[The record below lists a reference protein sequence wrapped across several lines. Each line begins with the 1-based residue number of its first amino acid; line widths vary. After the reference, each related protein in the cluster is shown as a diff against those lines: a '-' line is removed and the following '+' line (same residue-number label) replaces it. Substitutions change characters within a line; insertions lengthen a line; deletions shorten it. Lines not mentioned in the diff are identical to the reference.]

1 MRMAVVNQDTGG
13 AILGVVRADVFWG
26 AGDEAEKRAGLMRE
40 NGRLWLLWPAD
51 LDPPTVVTRTS
62 AP

>member
-1 MRMAVVNQDTGG
+1 
-13 AILGVVRADVFWG
+13 VRADVFWG

-51 LDPPTVVTRTS
+51 LDPPAVVTRTS